1 MADYS
6 AIRGV
11 SATLSTLLRDRM
23 QNGSV
28 GVTLLPPDVPPDVA
42 ADRINLFLYRI
53 TENPFLSNQDLPRV
67 GHPALPGNPPLA
79 LKLHY
84 LMTAYTMADPDLD
97 AQALELLGDAMRVLH
112 DYAIIPESLEQV
124 RLVPGDPI
132 LDDSL
137 HGEFEQI
144 KVCLDQISVEDLSQI
159 WSAFMEPYR
168 LSVVYSVS
176 VVQIESR
183 LRRRMAVPV
192 QTRRV
197 HLPMLTRPQIDQVER
212 VGTPNDLRLTIGED
226 LAIAG
231 ANFRSQTQNTWV
243 RIGSLAQ
250 IWINGPTNRRIT
262 ITIPDATY
270 PQDPDDPDPNP
281 VNIPVDDRLQ
291 PGPHEV
297 EVLVE
302 GTVEVVQGGLDR
314 GEWITEPQVLYSNK
328 AVMMLVP
335 EITSLSAA
343 AGTTSDL
350 LTVNGTRLY
359 HEDHPSFVLIGDV
372 QILIRDPEAGDPW
385 NPPTDIAVEIPLTA
399 LSGLD
404 TGVQYPVRVMVNGAQ
419 SRGLN
424 HLFELL
430 P

>member
-23 QNGSV
+23 QNEDV
-28 GVTLLPPDVPPDVA
+28 GVTLLPPDVTPDQTS
-42 ADRINLFLYRI
+42 DRINLFLYRI
-53 TENPFLSNQDLPRV
+53 TENPYLSNQDLPRV

-84 LMTAYTMADPDLD
+84 LMTAYPEADPDTD

-144 KVCLDQISVEDLSQI
+144 KICLDQISVEDLSQI

-192 QTRRV
+192 ETRRV
-197 HLPMLTRPQIDQVER
+197 QLPMLTRPQIDDVER
-212 VGTPNDLRLTIGED
+212 DGAPNDLRLAIGED
-226 LAIAG
+226 LVIRG
-231 ANFRSQTQNTWV
+231 TNFRSQTQNTWV
-243 RIGSLAQ
+243 RIGSLAR

-262 ITIPDATY
+262 ITIPDAAY

-281 VNIPVDDRLQ
+281 PVIPLDDRLQ
-291 PGPHEV
+291 PGPQEV

-302 GTVEVVQGGLDR
+302 GIVEVVQGGLDR
-314 GEWITEPQVLYSNK
+314 GEWLTEPQVVYSNK
-328 AVMMLVP
+328 AVIMLVP

-343 AGTTSDL
+343 SGTPAEVKAKVREYIAAGATCPILYPLGDD
-350 LTVNGTRLY
+350 VRLMI
-359 HEDHPSFVLIGDV
+359 DTF
-372 QILIRDPEAGDPW
+372 AGGYS
-385 NPPTDIAVEIPLTA
+385 N
-399 LSGLD
+399 
-404 TGVQYPVRVMVNGAQ
+404 
-419 SRGLN
+419 
-424 HLFELL
+424 
-430 P
+430 